1 MEIKRSAEEMA
12 SEVKAE
18 MKAGV
23 SIGVPRTRWP
33 DKAVVPSPLSMWRK
47 RRCKPNPSPIIYC
60 SSGQKALPLPVFW
73 LGQRTSVFGHHIVK
87 WKLCNDYVKIM

>member
-1 MEIKRSAEEMA
+1 MGIKRSAEEMA

-23 SIGVPRTRWP
+23 PIGVPRTRWP

-47 RRCKPNPSPIIYC
+47 RRGGGREGSPRALTTSDRIPSTV
-60 SSGQKALPLPVFW
+60 GNTLRTELGFHPLE
-73 LGQRTSVFGHHIVK
+73 K
-87 WKLCNDYVKIM
+87 